1 MIKLKQLLRTWMLAI
16 AILLGVLLYF
26 LGDNYL
32 PNPTA
37 KTMAMHWIKT
47 LRPILIFANP
57 ANARVFYCSDIHY
70 RS

>member
-37 KTMAMHWIKT
+37 KTMVMHWI
-47 LRPILIFANP
+47 I
-57 ANARVFYCSDIHY
+57 ARRHY
-70 RS
+70 LGEAE